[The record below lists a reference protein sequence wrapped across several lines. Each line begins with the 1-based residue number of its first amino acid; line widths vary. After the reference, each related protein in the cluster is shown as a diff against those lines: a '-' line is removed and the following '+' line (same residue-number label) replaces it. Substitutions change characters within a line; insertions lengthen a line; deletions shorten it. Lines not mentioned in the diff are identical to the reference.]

1 MQWTIIKKKVS
12 LGTRINKQTKANKH
26 GFVLA
31 YRNFFLLATSSILTQ
46 RNIIGPTR
54 LIFSRAY

>member
-31 YRNFFLLATSSILTQ
+31 YRIFFSSSNIFYSHTEKYNRPNTFNFQ
-46 RNIIGPTR
+46 
-54 LIFSRAY
+54 